1 MAGMRVMMH
10 HHVDR
15 FVQLNR
21 ALGMKF
27 AAQETSLRAFADFAA
42 ERSITHVTTALILE
56 WAGGAATPY
65 AAQARFDRARALTV
79 FLHAEDARHEIP
91 AMGLLGRSRRRRP
104 APHILTRDQI
114 GRIMQEALL
123 VAGLTPI
130 SPLTY
135 HNLFGLL
142 ASTGLRISEA
152 LSLQRDDLTED
163 GLMIRKGKFG
173 QSRLVPIHPSTRAA
187 LERYLEARS
196 AVRHP
201 GDDLFVLGHGR
212 APTATRVYVVFVRI
226 VRKLGYRNPTG
237 PGPRVHDLRHTF
249 AVRSLEACGN
259 DPQAVL
265 RHMKALSTYLGHVDI
280 ANTYWYL
287 EATPVLLKM
296 IASTAEDIWIG
307 GTA

>member
-1 MAGMRVMMH
+1 MIH

-21 ALGMKF
+21 TLGKKF

-42 ERSITHVTTALILE
+42 KRSITHLTAALILE

-65 AAQARFDRARALTV
+65 AAQARFDRARALAV
-79 FLHAEDARHEIP
+79 FLHAEDSRHEIP

-114 GRIMQEALL
+114 SRIMQEALL
-123 VAGLTPI
+123 VPGLTPI

-152 LSLQRDDLTED
+152 LSLQCDDVTTE
-163 GLMIRKGKFG
+163 GLMVRSGKFG
-173 QSRLVPIHPSTRAA
+173 KSRLVPIHISTRAA
-187 LERYLEARS
+187 LERYLEARA
-196 AVRHP
+196 AVRNAN
-201 GDDLFVLGHGR
+201 DDLFVLGHGH
-212 APTATRVYVVFVRI
+212 APTKTRAHVVFVRI

-237 PGPRVHDLRHTF
+237 PGPRLHDLRHTF

-259 DPQAVL
+259 NPQAVL

-296 IASTAEDIWIG
+296 IAATAEETWIG
-307 GTA
+307 GAA